1 MVWGQLG
8 THGGLGP
15 AESPAELL
23 RGVGVK
29 KPTRV
34 GRIAPLDFKI
44 HVS

>member
-8 THGGLGP
+8 TDGGLGP

-29 KPTRV
+29 KPRRV
-34 GRIAPLDFKI
+34 DRIAPLGFKI
-44 HVS
+44 QVS

>member
-8 THGGLGP
+8 TDGGLG
-15 AESPAELL
+15 PAELL

-34 GRIAPLDFKI
+34 GRIAPLGFKI
-44 HVS
+44 QVS